1 MKFDAVAL
9 LAVKFSRDKS
19 RWRTIET
26 AYDDSYIYLLYPCR
40 VASLIDVLS
49 KLLSR
54 DGQSRFIFFL
64 FNDDMIRNYIA
75 LPR

>member
-26 AYDDSYIYLLYPCR
+26 TYDYYIL
-40 VASLIDVLS
+40 A
-49 KLLSR
+49 
-54 DGQSRFIFFL
+54 
-64 FNDDMIRNYIA
+64 A
-75 LPR
+75 LHR